1 MNFDI
6 VVTGNTFGSSIIT
19 FLINKNFN
27 INLAH
32 IIPEITIIK
41 DIKLLIPSVVLKN
54 LSIPFKIAIEKKLTS
69 FNKINLLLLNKEREL
84 KNEKRIIISTSFE
97 KLKKFLQTLTNN
109 KNYKIFQDSIQEIFF
124 NNEKFFIRLKNNKL
138 ITAYYLIVADDFW
151 GNTWNLLGFK
161 PQHTGGWI
169 IKIPQTKK
177 LKSKPFIAIGYQPK
191 SVIISDQE
199 NIIFS
204 KHIDKE
210 YTIDNLIN
218 NFFLNNTIIQDIT
231 ISDWNKYVLPFSI
244 KEYEFPNEIKN
255 KRIFFLTEYLGTIS
269 TLLPEYAHLTS
280 LLAKELVE
288 KIDDKIKKLDDFTSY
303 INKIINYNK
312 IFYKITDFIN
322 RFPLVF
328 FENQDKDKLL
338 TDMLI
343 GNITIEEL
351 DNYFRQIFPNYD
363 RKFEVV
369 LSEQA
374 LKDS

>member
-1 MNFDI
+1 M
-6 VVTGNTFGSSIIT
+6 
-19 FLINKNFN
+19 
-27 INLAH
+27 
-32 IIPEITIIK
+32 
-41 DIKLLIPSVVLKN
+41 
-54 LSIPFKIAIEKKLTS
+54 
-69 FNKINLLLLNKEREL
+69 
-84 KNEKRIIISTSFE
+84 
-97 KLKKFLQTLTNN
+97 
-109 KNYKIFQDSIQEIFF
+109 
-124 NNEKFFIRLKNNKL
+124 
-138 ITAYYLIVADDFW
+138 
-151 GNTWNLLGFK
+151 
-161 PQHTGGWI
+161 
-169 IKIPQTKK
+169 
-177 LKSKPFIAIGYQPK
+177 
-191 SVIISDQE
+191 
-199 NIIFS
+199 
-204 KHIDKE
+204 
-210 YTIDNLIN
+210 
-218 NFFLNNTIIQDIT
+218 
-231 ISDWNKYVLPFSI
+231 LPFSI